1 MSVVSASLSISSS
14 LQEGFNSFFG
24 FIPNVIGFLLI
35 LLVGWL
41 IAKVVRTLVTKGL
54 EALGLD
60 KALHDSPAGEY
71 VEKFS
76 PGASPSRLIGAVAFW
91 FIFLFVLTAAFS
103 ALKIPA
109 VTAFMT
115 EVLNYLPNVI
125 AAVII
130 FALAAAIAGAVGGLV
145 AKLLGDTP
153 TGKVV
158 ASVVPALIMVIAVFM
173 ILNQLRIAPAI
184 VTLTYTF
191 LLGSVALAAALA
203 FGLGGRE
210 VAGADA
216 PGRLRQ
222 GPRTEGPG
230 RRRTSQLGKER
241 AEAKAEEGKQ
251 RLDEKK
257 DPSGGPAAETGLA
270 GPPHRSTRTTPPR
283 AHTRARASQYATERE
298 KI

>member
-1 MSVVSASLSISSS
+1 MSVVSASLSITTS

-24 FIPNVIGFLLI
+24 FIPNLIGFLLI

-54 EALGLD
+54 EAVGLD
-60 KALHDSPAGEY
+60 KALHESTAGEY

-76 PGASPSRLIGAVAFW
+76 PGASPSKLIGTVAFW

-130 FALAAAIAGAVGGLV
+130 FVIAAALAGAIGGLV

-158 ASVVPALIMVIAVFM
+158 ASVVPALVMVIAVFM

-184 VTLTYTF
+184 VSITYTA
-191 LLGSVALAAALA
+191 LIGSVALGAALA
-203 FGLGGRE
+203 FGLGGRD
-210 VAGADA
+210 VAARMLQDA
-216 PGRLRQ
+216 YDKGREQ
-222 GPRTEGPG
+222 KAQVEDDV
-230 RRRTSQLGKER
+230 QLGKER

-251 RLDEKK
+251 RLDDKRLE
-257 DPSGGPAAETGLA
+257 GGA
-270 GPPHRSTRTTPPR
+270 RR
-283 AHTRARASQYATERE
+283 A
-298 KI
+298 

>member
-54 EALGLD
+54 ESLGLD
-60 KALHDSPAGEY
+60 KALHESPAGEY
-71 VEKFS
+71 VDKFS
-76 PGASPSRLIGAVAFW
+76 PGASPSRLVGAVAFW

-125 AAVII
+125 VAVII
-130 FALAAAIAGAVGGLV
+130 FALAAAIAGVVGGLV

-173 ILNQLRIAPAI
+173 ILNQLRIAPQI

-203 FGLGGRE
+203 FGLGGRD
-210 VAGADA
+210 VAGRMLQDA
-216 PGRLRQ
+216 YDKGR
-222 GPRTEGPG
+222 EGKG
-230 RRRTSQLGKER
+230 QVEEDVQLGKER

-251 RLDEKK
+251 RLDDSKG
-257 DPSGGPAAETGLA
+257 PSGGPAAETA
-270 GPPHRSTRTTPPR
+270 
-283 AHTRARASQYATERE
+283 
-298 KI
+298 

>member
-1 MSVVSASLSISSS
+1 VSAVSASLSISSS

-24 FIPNVIGFLLI
+24 FIPNLIGFLLI
-35 LLVGWL
+35 LLVGCL

-54 EALGLD
+54 EAVGLD
-60 KALHDSPAGEY
+60 KALDDSAAGEY
-71 VEKFS
+71 VQKFS

-130 FALAAAIAGAVGGLV
+130 FVIAAAVAGAIGGVV

-184 VTLTYTF
+184 VSITYTA
-191 LLGSVALAAALA
+191 LIGSVALAAALS
-203 FGLGGRE
+203 FGLGGRD
-210 VAGADA
+210 VAGRMLQDAYDKGREQKGQVEADV
-216 PGRLRQ
+216 
-222 GPRTEGPG
+222 
-230 RRRTSQLGKER
+230 QLGKQR

-251 RLDEKK
+251 KLHDRKG
-257 DPSGGPAAETGLA
+257 PSGGPAAGTA
-270 GPPHRSTRTTPPR
+270 
-283 AHTRARASQYATERE
+283 
-298 KI
+298 

>member
-24 FIPNVIGFLLI
+24 FIPNLIGFLLI

-41 IAKVVRTLVTKGL
+41 IAKVIRTLVTKGL

-60 KALHDSPAGEY
+60 KALRESPAGEY

-76 PGASPSRLIGAVAFW
+76 PGASPSKLIGAVAFW

-125 AAVII
+125 AAAII
-130 FALAAAIAGAVGGLV
+130 FVIAAALAGAIGGAV

-158 ASVVPALIMVIAVFM
+158 ASVVPALIMLIAAFM
-173 ILNQLRIAPAI
+173 ILNQLKIAPAI
-184 VTLTYTF
+184 VSLTYTF

-203 FGLGGRE
+203 FGLGGRD
-210 VAGADA
+210 VAGRMLEDA
-216 PGRLRQ
+216 YQKGREKQ
-222 GPRTEGPG
+222 GQVEDDV
-230 RRRTSQLGKER
+230 QLGKQR
-241 AEAKAEEGKQ
+241 AEEKADEGKQ
-251 RLDEKK
+251 RLDEKR
-257 DPSGGPAAETGLA
+257 PPASGAQPA
-270 GPPHRSTRTTPPR
+270 
-283 AHTRARASQYATERE
+283 
-298 KI
+298 